1 MTLATSEFIRRFLNH
16 VLPKGFHRIRYYG
29 LLAKSSCVKNL
40 ASVRA
45 ARRAKLQAVADDSGP
60 TEPSTTAHPCPCCG
74 SRMIIIETF
83 APGCQPH
90 HRPIGDNPRHQNRR
104 LMITAIRLRRCRADL
119 LSLWSSTGCADTH
132 SNAPYQRQSEPAM
145 ATLGGY
151 LNRQHLLLLP
161 PDTPLLALERIVI
174 RRTHLRRHPNPHNRV
189 RGTFRPTSP
198 AGSFFWRL
206 SDAGTAH
213 IARSFKAGIRNPA
226 RKQNKGVV

>member
-1 MTLATSEFIRRFLNH
+1 
-16 VLPKGFHRIRYYG
+16 
-29 LLAKSSCVKNL
+29 
-40 ASVRA
+40 
-45 ARRAKLQAVADDSGP
+45 
-60 TEPSTTAHPCPCCG
+60 
-74 SRMIIIETF
+74 
-83 APGCQPH
+83 
-90 HRPIGDNPRHQNRR
+90 
-104 LMITAIRLRRCRADL
+104 
-119 LSLWSSTGCADTH
+119 
-132 SNAPYQRQSEPAM
+132 M

-213 IARSFKAGIRNPA
+213 MARSFKAGIRNPA